1 MVTSYQSA
9 ISAKGQDM
17 KAVGY
22 IRVST
27 QGQAEEGVSLDAQK
41 AKIEAWCM
49 ANDYELTAIYED
61 AGISGTRADR
71 EGLHLALDNTGK
83 GDAIVVYS
91 LSRLTRS
98 TKDMLHLSEQLERR
112 GTDLV
117 SLTEKIDTTTAAG
130 KMVFRMLAVL
140 NEFERDQIAER
151 TKAALSHKKAKGEK
165 YAPVPFGYKEVE
177 GRLVEVKREASIVA
191 EILELREQGHTLAG
205 IAGQLNTR
213 GIEGK
218 RGGRWY
224 ASTVRYLIKR
234 QAA

>member
-1 MVTSYQSA
+1 
-9 ISAKGQDM
+9 M

-49 ANDYELTAIYED
+49 ANDYQLTAIYED
-61 AGISGTRADR
+61 AGISGTKSDR
-71 EGLHLALDNTGK
+71 EGLQQAMGNTSK
-83 GDAIVVYS
+83 GDALVVYS

-98 TKDMLHLSEQLERR
+98 TKDMLRLSEELERR

-151 TKAALSHKKAKGEK
+151 TKAALSYKKANGEK
-165 YAPVPFGYKEVE
+165 YAPVPFGYREVE
-177 GRLVEVKREASIVA
+177 GRLVEVKREANIVA
-191 EILELREQGHTLAG
+191 EILAKREQGSTLAA
-205 IAGQLNTR
+205 IADNLNTR

-224 ASTVRYLIKR
+224 ASTVAYLIKR

>member
-1 MVTSYQSA
+1 
-9 ISAKGQDM
+9 M

-27 QGQAEEGVSLDAQK
+27 QGQAEEGVSLQAQK
-41 AKIEAWCM
+41 AKIEAWCL

-61 AGISGTRADR
+61 AGISGIKSDR
-71 EGLHLALDNTGK
+71 EGLHKALEATTS
-83 GDAIVVYS
+83 GDALIVYS

-112 GTDLV
+112 NIDLV

-165 YAPVPFGYKEVE
+165 YSPVPFGYKEVK
-177 GRLVEVKREASIVA
+177 GRLIEVKREASIVA
-191 EILELREQGHTLAG
+191 EILEQREQGSTLAA
-205 IAGQLNTR
+205 IANNLNTK

-218 RGGRWY
+218 RGGKWY
-224 ASTVRYLIKR
+224 PSTVAYLIKR

>member
-1 MVTSYQSA
+1 
-9 ISAKGQDM
+9 M
-17 KAVGY
+17 KAAGY
-22 IRVST
+22 VRVST

-61 AGISGTRADR
+61 AGISGIKSDR
-71 EGLHLALDNTGK
+71 EGLQQALDSTGK
-83 GDAIVVYS
+83 GDALVVYS

-98 TKDMLHLSEQLERR
+98 TKDMLHLSESLESQ
-112 GTDLV
+112 GIDLV

-151 TKAALSHKKAKGEK
+151 TKAALSYKKAKGEK
-165 YAPVPFGYKEVE
+165 YAPVPFGYREVE
-177 GRLVEVKREASIVA
+177 GRLVEVKREANIVA
-191 EILELREQGHTLAG
+191 EILELREQGSTLAG
-205 IAGQLNTR
+205 IADLLNTR

-218 RGGRWY
+218 RGGKWY
-224 ASTVRYLIKR
+224 ASTVSYLIKR